1 MSAKSAVM
9 NGGEIMP
16 RITISGHPGSGTS
29 TLVKGICN
37 AKGWSSLNGG
47 EIFRKEAKERGLSL
61 SEFEKIC
68 SEDESVD
75 RSLDEIL
82 KQHLLDNEGYDVLE
96 SRLCGWWAYKLD
108 VDCLRLWLHASE
120 EARAERVVTREG
132 LTLEEAIS
140 NNKKRTN
147 VDKVRFQEMYGLN
160 PEDETPYTHIIE
172 ASKLTAEQV
181 LLETLEILEG
191 SE

>member
-1 MSAKSAVM
+1 MGVSMKKV
-9 NGGEIMP
+9 
-16 RITISGHPGSGTS
+16 TISGHPGSGTS
-29 TLVKGICN
+29 TLVEGLSKHFSWTSI
-37 AKGWSSLNGG
+37 NGG
-47 EIFRKEAKERGLSL
+47 QIFRNEAKERNMTLAQFGKL
-61 SEFEKIC
+61 C
-68 SEDESVD
+68 SDDETID
-75 RSLDEIL
+75 LTLDEKLRTHI
-82 KQHLLDNEGYDVLE
+82 LDNSTNIIE
-96 SRLCGWWAYKLD
+96 SRLAGWWAYKLD

-160 PEDETPYTHIIE
+160 PEDETPYTHIID

-181 LLETLEILEG
+181 LMQTLKILE
-191 SE
+191 EIE

>member
-1 MSAKSAVM
+1 
-9 NGGEIMP
+9 MP

-82 KQHLLDNEGYDVLE
+82 KKHLLDNEGYDVLE

-108 VDCLRLWLHASE
+108 IDCLRLWLHASE
-120 EARAERVVTREG
+120 EARAQRVVTREG
-132 LTLEEAIS
+132 LTLEKAIS
-140 NNKKRTN
+140 NNKKRAN

-160 PEDETPYTHIIE
+160 PEDETPYTHIID

-181 LLETLEILEG
+181 LLETLKILE
-191 SE
+191 EIE